1 MTPPRLRRLACASLL
16 LLTASAAAA
25 PPKIEKARISLAA
38 DRSAYEPGATARLA
52 VVLDIEHDW
61 HTNSNRPTFEFLIPT
76 TAEVQVPTGWS
87 PAKVT
92 YPAGV
97 MRTFAFADQPLSVYE
112 GKVVVVAQLAVPAS
126 ATTGTQVKVATK
138 VRYQACDHSQ
148 CLAPVTKEVSTEL
161 AVGPGGKAQNQGLF
175 TAGGATPPPATGGSE
190 RPGSTGRSL
199 AGILLLGFLGG
210 LILNA
215 MPCVLPVLS
224 LKVFGLVHSA
234 SHGHRAVAT
243 GALATSAGILFS
255 FWALAGAAVAAKA
268 AGAAVGW
275 GVQFQNPVFVTVL
288 LVVVTLFCLN
298 LWGLFEIPLPSFL
311 ARASGLGGREGLA
324 GHFTTGLFAT
334 LMATPCS
341 APFLGTALGF
351 AVGEQA
357 GMIFAVFTAIA
368 LGFAL
373 PYLLLA
379 ARPALASR
387 LPRPGRWMDLVR
399 GLMGFLLAASGI
411 WLAFVLSAQLTS
423 ARLSLIGLALLGIAL
438 FVWFRRQTAQGSA
451 GSRVAFAGA
460 LAAAALT
467 VGLAASAERPSAAV
481 ADLGAGGGRIAW
493 TAFDRTQAESL
504 AQEGRFVFVDVTA
517 DWCFTCKFNEKLV
530 LDTEEVAAAFG
541 QHGVVPMKADWT
553 NRNEEIGRFLADFG
567 KAGIP
572 FYVLYRPGAE
582 PHVFSELLTK
592 QAVIEALRRSAATS
606 QVAER

>member
-1 MTPPRLRRLACASLL
+1 MTLAGPLRVACTSLL
-16 LLTASAAAA
+16 LVAAMASAA
-25 PPKIEKARISLAA
+25 PPKIEKAKISLAA
-38 DRSAYEPGATARLA
+38 DRSAYPPGSTARIA

-61 HTNSNRPTFEFLIPT
+61 HTNSNQPTFDFLIPT
-76 TAEVQVPTGWS
+76 TAEIQAPAGWS
-87 PAKVT
+87 PARLT

-112 GKVVVVAQLAVPAS
+112 GKVVVVAELAVPPGAAAGS
-126 ATTGTQVKVATK
+126 KATVAAK

-148 CLAPVTKEVSTEL
+148 CLAPVTKEL
-161 AVGPGGKAQNQGLF
+161 AVELSLGPGGKSQNQELF
-175 TAGGATPPPATGGSE
+175 TAGSPTTGSPGGGLPGAGG
-190 RPGSTGRSL
+190 RGRGL

-234 SHGHRAVAT
+234 SHGRQAVAA

-275 GVQFQNPVFVTVL
+275 GVQFQNPTFVTVL

-311 ARASGLGGREGLA
+311 ARASSLGGREGLA
-324 GHFTTGLFAT
+324 GHFSTGLFAT

-351 AVGEQA
+351 ALGEPA
-357 GMIFAVFTAIA
+357 VTVFAVFTAIA

-379 ARPALASR
+379 ARPALAQK

-411 WLAFVLSAQLTS
+411 WLAFVLSAQVTS
-423 ARLSLIGLALLGIAL
+423 VRLSLIGLALLGIAL

-451 GSRVAFAGA
+451 GGRLALAGA
-460 LAAAALT
+460 LAAVALT
-467 VGLAASAERPSAAV
+467 VYLATSADGPGTQAL
-481 ADLGAGGGRIAW
+481 DLGASDGRIAW
-493 TAFDRTQAESL
+493 TAFDRAQAESL
-504 AQEGRFVFVDVTA
+504 AEEGRLVFVDVTA

-530 LDTEEVAAAFG
+530 LNTEEVATAFSA
-541 QHGVVPMKADWT
+541 HGVVPMKADWT

-572 FYVLYRPGAE
+572 FYVLYRPGGE

-592 QAVIEALRRSAATS
+592 QAVIEALQGSAAARL
-606 QVAER
+606 AER